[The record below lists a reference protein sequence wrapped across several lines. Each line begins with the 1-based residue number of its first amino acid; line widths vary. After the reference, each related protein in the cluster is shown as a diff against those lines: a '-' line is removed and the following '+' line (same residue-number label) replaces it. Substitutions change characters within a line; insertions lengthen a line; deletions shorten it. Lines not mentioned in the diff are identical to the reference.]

1 MDGDAGDDAGEKVG
15 SDHAWLRHMAL
26 FDGYRDPTG
35 IVVRPNQG
43 LDAVAYLE
51 TEMTMIKGS
60 TYVFGPLIKDLKA
73 LGYTNNNLRAMPYDW
88 RLPPHMLEIRDQYF
102 TYVQAVSGLAVKVTV
117 R

>member
-1 MDGDAGDDAGEKVG
+1 
-15 SDHAWLRHMAL
+15 MAL

-60 TYVFGPLIKDLKA
+60 TYVFGALIKDLKA
-73 LGYTNNNLRAMPYDW
+73 VGYTDTNLRAMAYDW
-88 RLPPHMLEIRDQYF
+88 RLPPHMLEVRDQYF
-102 TYVQAVSGLAVKVTV
+102 TYVT
-117 R
+117 